1 MNMKFQEI
9 SIHVGKFNAVGKT
22 SDDRPGQLSDRRSDS
37 PTPQKQQAGKTSRDQ
52 EYARSMEERYGI
64 REEGVF

>member
-1 MNMKFQEI
+1 MKLQEI
-9 SIHVGKFNAVGKT
+9 SIGAEKINAIGHA
-22 SDDRPGQLSDRRSDS
+22 SDASPGQLLDRRSGPPAS
-37 PTPQKQQAGKTSRDQ
+37 PKQQAGKTTRDQ